1 MIENTCNKIV
11 GRMITNGIIS
21 ADECALYSYHIQVML
36 EAIVGHVIILT
47 SAFILGYFVEVLLFL
62 FSFGVLRGSTSGY
75 HCKTSVGC
83 VLLSSLSCAI
93 VVGLQNFALSHIL
106 YYQGGLIIS
115 MIIII
120 LVGAINHPDM
130 EWSDDEL
137 KSAQRS
143 ARIKV
148 VFLLIL
154 LSVLNYLGIEKI
166 YLYYLGMGV
175 VQCSISLV
183 IVKFKRKGGSDDE
196 EES

>member
-21 ADECALYSYHIQVML
+21 ADECAIYSYHIQVML

-47 SAFILGYFVEVLLFL
+47 AAFILGYFVEVLLFL

-106 YYQGGLIIS
+106 YYQGG
-115 MIIII
+115 
-120 LVGAINHPDM
+120 VDNIND
-130 EWSDDEL
+130 
-137 KSAQRS
+137 
-143 ARIKV
+143 
-148 VFLLIL
+148 
-154 LSVLNYLGIEKI
+154 
-166 YLYYLGMGV
+166 YYNPRWRYQSPGYGMV
-175 VQCSISLV
+175 
-183 IVKFKRKGGSDDE
+183 RRRT
-196 EES
+196 ESSSEVCTN

>member
-1 MIENTCNKIV
+1 
-11 GRMITNGIIS
+11 
-21 ADECALYSYHIQVML
+21 
-36 EAIVGHVIILT
+36 
-47 SAFILGYFVEVLLFL
+47 
-62 FSFGVLRGSTSGY
+62 
-75 HCKTSVGC
+75 
-83 VLLSSLSCAI
+83 
-93 VVGLQNFALSHIL
+93 
-106 YYQGGLIIS
+106 

-130 EWSDDEL
+130 EWSGDEL

-154 LSVLNYLGIEKI
+154 LSVLNYLGIEKM

-183 IVKFKRKGGSDDE
+183 IVKFKRKGGSYDE